1 MPFDYYAPGNL
12 PKPTYEVV
20 KTDEQGIG
28 YVGPMTL
35 FYCYYY
41 IDHAGI
47 NGPERFMRIAIPE
60 GQHVVVLAGMPSGY
74 SDAMSHVEL
83 WVNASVPGP
92 LFQSKWK
99 WVGKVE
105 HDTLGVFVDKGIYET
120 KHKPIYRPNR
130 QEYRGGVR
138 WSEPYQP
145 DFIKY
150 DSFIE
155 VRSGDGKHITGLDK
169 IYGNL
174 IIFKEDSIHR
184 TTLQNADPPLSRWDE
199 VTAEYG
205 CIAPNTLINVDNTL
219 YFLSWKG
226 LCKYDNNQLTK
237 IDGKFAEELQYII
250 QTNKDNIRD
259 ASCGYNPYYN
269 ELYLNV
275 PIKFDQDYTSEVI
288 EMIPNPDFAENPF
301 EPEFIQQTRTVID
314 YTKLKRIY
322 EKENIFFDERRFV
335 FSHIYVVKLD
345 IGIAYKFGYQPIL
358 AAPGDEDFN
367 YIKNVDRSNGLVR
380 LYYNNSLG
388 EMRSADILASQYADR
403 IWHAGIYIET
413 PYEIAGKSFKDTDSI
428 LDSYYYAT
436 DPSDDD
442 MYRNRF
448 PAVFEMA
455 IRSAYKSKYFTGED
469 ETQIKRLREIVM
481 NLYSKGII
489 VIDLRYFNYDSIDNR
504 INEINQLPQAFGPAA
519 KIDRYMFNPTISRPS
534 GIYAENQAASAI
546 TGTNNNILHIIPNS
560 NFEESLENLK
570 KIFDI
575 NGKPVKF
582 AVDIFTEYRTQLNE
596 LSYYWRPIHGYLS

>member
-1 MPFDYYAPGNL
+1 VIDYYAPGLL
-12 PKPTYEVV
+12 PEPTYEVV
-20 KTDEQGIG
+20 KTDVQGLG

-41 IDHAGI
+41 IDQAGI
-47 NGPERFMRIAIPE
+47 NGPERYMRIAIPE

-83 WVNASVPGP
+83 WVNYTTLDDP
-92 LFQSKWK
+92 LFQTKWK
-99 WVGKVE
+99 WVGKIE

-120 KHKPIYRPNR
+120 KHKPLYRPNR

-237 IDGKFAEELQYII
+237 IDGKFAEELQYVI
-250 QTNKDNIRD
+250 QTNKDTIRD

-275 PIKFDQDYTSEVI
+275 PIKFNQEYISQVTEWV
-288 EMIPNPDFAENPF
+288 PNPDFGLEL
-301 EPEFIQQTRTVID
+301 EPEFIQVTRNVID
-314 YTKLKRIY
+314 KEQLKRIY
-322 EKENIFFDERRFV
+322 EKENIFFDERRFL
-335 FSHIYVVKLD
+335 FSHIFVIKLD
-345 IGIAYKFGYQPIL
+345 LGIAYKFGYQPIL
-358 AAPGDEDFN
+358 GSPDDAEFDYLKYATQPN
-367 YIKNVDRSNGLVR
+367 SLIR

-388 EMRSADILASQYADR
+388 EMRSADILPSQYGDN
-403 IWHAGIYIET
+403 ITHGGIYIET
-413 PYEIAGKSFKDTDSI
+413 PYEIGGQSFKDTDSI
-428 LDSYYYAT
+428 INGHYYAT
-436 DPSDDD
+436 NPSDDD
-442 MYRNRF
+442 LYRNTF
-448 PAVFEMA
+448 PSVFEMA
-455 IRSAYKSKYFTGED
+455 TRSSYKSKYFTGED
-469 ETQIKRLREIVM
+469 ETQIKRLREVVM

-504 INEINQLPQAFGPAA
+504 INEINQLPLEFGPEA
-519 KIDRYMFNPTISRPS
+519 KIDRYMFNPTVNRQA
-534 GIYAENQAASAI
+534 GTYAENLNVSAI
-546 TGTNNNILHIIPNS
+546 IGTNNNVLHIIPNS

-575 NGKPVKF
+575 NGKPIKF
-582 AVDIFTEYRTQLNE
+582 ALDIFTEYRTQLNE